1 MDAFRSQLEGMA
13 AQLSE
18 FEVKSLALEGELEES
33 NAAFDHHLV
42 SEKAYLDSA
51 IQSSGEAYKS
61 SREAYK
67 SSAEV
72 YHCLKR
78 QRAGLSESPPAE
90 VSPVRR

>member
-33 NAAFDHHLV
+33 NAAFDLV

-61 SREAYK
+61 S
-67 SSAEV
+67 AEV
-72 YHCLKR
+72 YHCLKK
-78 QRAGLSESPPAE
+78 QRADLSESPPAE
-90 VSPVRR
+90 ASPVRR